1 MEQIANNSL
10 SKFKQLPS
18 LDGREGNIWTEKLCV
33 EDQVFIISIVES
45 VEQSSAIKTHFGG
58 KDWEL
63 IDFSCSSKNLSPLQ
77 VAKTTSY
84 SFTKFLD
91 PT

>member
-1 MEQIANNSL
+1 M
-10 SKFKQLPS
+10 
-18 LDGREGNIWTEKLCV
+18 DRKLCV

-63 IDFSCSSKNLSPLQ
+63 IDFSCSSKTL
-77 VAKTTSY
+77 TITSCQNDIVFIYQILRPHLVKY
-84 SFTKFLD
+84 SGTYKIDNHEDRLL
-91 PT
+91 